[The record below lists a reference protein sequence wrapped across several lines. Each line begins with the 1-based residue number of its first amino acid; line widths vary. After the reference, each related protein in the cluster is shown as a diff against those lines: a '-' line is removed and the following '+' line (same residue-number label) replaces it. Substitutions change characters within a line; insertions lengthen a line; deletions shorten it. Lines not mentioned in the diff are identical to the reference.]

1 MAHHLSVGGDWRQ
14 GVVDC
19 LINAYLII
27 GSLGHIWHTISAW
40 EETGDKVWLIAD
52 LDDHC
57 ICHIGSL
64 S

>member
-1 MAHHLSVGGDWRQ
+1 MVWFECEGP
-14 GVVDC
+14 
-19 LINAYLII
+19 
-27 GSLGHIWHTISAW
+27 GHIWHTISAW
-40 EETGDKVWLIAD
+40 EETGGKVWLIAD